1 MLFVGNCIQR
11 EIVNKE
17 FLYRI
22 YNGRRKIMKENRLLK
37 WKKIVT
43 CLTTA
48 SFLLFNIIE
57 PNSVKAKIGRA
68 HV

>member
-37 WKKIVT
+37 WKK
-43 CLTTA
+43 L
-48 SFLLFNIIE
+48 
-57 PNSVKAKIGRA
+57 
-68 HV
+68 